1 MATAVLSTSRRE
13 YMLSVS
19 CILTSRIEVTRF
31 EPGDL
36 KRVLAIEQSSFAED
50 AWDQKLFLEY
60 HRECPDFF
68 LIARLGRSIA
78 GYAITCANS
87 QNAELASIAVGPRDR
102 RRGIAKALLDYT
114 HSRLRAKR
122 IKTWWLTVAIE
133 NEPGIRFYEEYG
145 FKRTRLVKR
154 YYGAGRDGYRMRL
167 AL

>member
-1 MATAVLSTSRRE
+1 MATAVLITSRRE

>member
-1 MATAVLSTSRRE
+1 
-13 YMLSVS
+13 MLVK
-19 CILTSRIEVTRF
+19 RF

-60 HRECPDFF
+60 HRHCPDLF
-68 LIARLGRSIA
+68 LIAKLGRRIT
-78 GYAITCANS
+78 GYAITWADS
-87 QNAELASIAVGPRDR
+87 RTAELASIAVDPRDR

-114 HSRLRAKR
+114 HSHLRAKR
-122 IKTWWLTVAIE
+122 IKTWWLMVATD
-133 NEPGIRFYEEYG
+133 NEPGIRFYEAYG

-154 YYGAGRDGYRMRL
+154 YYGATRDGYRMRL